1 MTSTLQVPTTS
12 TTSTLD
18 SNKDDDEDRNTAM
31 GYQQT
36 LMYGRYSKSLGE
48 YAKEEAKRQ
57 KIIDKKRKRQAERQ
71 KEEITG
77 EKSRSKN
84 YRTISKV
91 ITYVWKHTFAK
102 LGEDWVFLAILGI
115 LMAIISFSMD
125 LGIGLCG
132 ASRMKLYNIVR
143 EKEYNIVIQFLAWCI
158 MPVILVLF
166 SAGFVHVVAP
176 QAIGSGIPEMKTIM
190 RGVVLKV
197 CIVDILFSSNR
208 NIHKNLCGLCFLA
221 SDPLIDKFY

>member
-84 YRTISKV
+84 YRTI
-91 ITYVWKHTFAK
+91 
-102 LGEDWVFLAILGI
+102 
-115 LMAIISFSMD
+115 
-125 LGIGLCG
+125 
-132 ASRMKLYNIVR
+132 
-143 EKEYNIVIQFLAWCI
+143 
-158 MPVILVLF
+158 
-166 SAGFVHVVAP
+166 
-176 QAIGSGIPEMKTIM
+176 
-190 RGVVLKV
+190 
-197 CIVDILFSSNR
+197 
-208 NIHKNLCGLCFLA
+208 
-221 SDPLIDKFY
+221 LIRIF